1 MFPRSSVAYLQTG
14 FRTPEIYTVVMV
26 SLLRLDGQA
35 SRAHITAF
43 YFVTAVVVLM
53 GTVSWWL
60 VSRSPRARACFA
72 EKDADARAA
81 AQSAARGGGGKSGSG
96 ANVPG
101 LFEEDEHASLLT
113 KGSLLNSSSNG
124 MYTSSARANH
134 SSGSSSGGNGSEKL
148 FGGDGGGGDGDEEET
163 HEVVSARIY
172 PCRVAIFLNIWSS
185 IFSAGFFAYVKSA
198 GHIDT
203 ELVLYFVRLFSD
215 LVGRPLT
222 RLPRPGWL
230 QTKDQLVRIAGLRLL
245 FMVVFFAY
253 IAFGWQ
259 SDAFVIG
266 IIMVFSVLSGY
277 LSVLSYEYAAA
288 SVHTKAGQ
296 AFSGA
301 LMNTTFQV
309 SSEYVLLVARSGRVG
324 YRNFYSIF
332 PVRFLLSSCGVT
344 CRWRASLR

>member
-14 FRTPEIYTVVMV
+14 FRTPEIYTVIMV
-26 SLLRLDGQA
+26 SVLHLDGNA
-35 SRAHITAF
+35 SRAHIMAF
-43 YFVTAVVVLM
+43 YFVTATVVIM
-53 GTVSWWL
+53 GTVSWWM

-72 EKDADARAA
+72 EKDQDARAA
-81 AQSAARGGGGKSGSG
+81 AHSSQRGRGGSGGSSGT
-96 ANVPG
+96 NVPG
-101 LFEEDEHASLLT
+101 LFDEDEHASLLN
-113 KGSLLNSSSNG
+113 KGSLLSSSSNG
-124 MYTSSARANH
+124 LYTNNGHAKR
-134 SSGSSSGGNGSEKL
+134 GSSSSSSTHE
-148 FGGDGGGGDGDEEET
+148 GGGGDEDET
-163 HEVVSARIY
+163 HEVVSTRIY

-185 IFSAGFFAYVKSA
+185 IFSAGFFAYVKPA

-222 RLPRPGWL
+222 RLPRPSWL

-245 FMVVFFAY
+245 FMAVFFAY

-259 SDAFVIG
+259 SDTFIIG

-288 SVHTKAGQ
+288 SVQTKAGQ
-296 AFSGA
+296 ALSGA

-309 SSEYVLLVARSGRVG
+309 
-324 YRNFYSIF
+324 N
-332 PVRFLLSSCGVT
+332 
-344 CRWRASLR
+344 